1 MPSRLFIYYNE
12 RVLENDILQD
22 AGASLTDG
30 IKTLEKYGVCPETMW
45 PYDITKFAVKPTDSC
60 YTEALNYTAITVA
73 NIQQNEQVMKSC
85 LASGFPFVVGI
96 NIYTSFE
103 SDNVSMNG
111 IVPMPNIQTEVCLGG
126 HAIVCV
132 GYNETQW
139 IMRNSWG
146 IGWGDKGYFYL
157 PYQYLL
163 DSTLSSD
170 LWDITKIKN
179 H

>member
-1 MPSRLFIYYNE
+1 
-12 RVLENDILQD
+12 
-22 AGASLTDG
+22 
-30 IKTLEKYGVCPETMW
+30 
-45 PYDITKFAVKPTDSC
+45 
-60 YTEALNYTAITVA
+60 
-73 NIQQNEQVMKSC
+73 
-85 LASGFPFVVGI
+85 
-96 NIYTSFE
+96 
-103 SDNVSMNG
+103 MNG

-179 H
+179 HLYSDNNVTKNRYTNFFINDTKQFFKYNLFSMF